1 MIFKKHISCIYDI
14 SNKIIEVYK
23 NKKKIMLCGNGGSSS
38 DALHFASEMIVK
50 FEKERI
56 PLPSIVLS
64 SNISTITAIGN
75 DIGFNYLFSR
85 QVEAFSQK
93 GDILIAIS
101 TSGKSKNI
109 LQALK
114 SAKRKKIFTIGMT
127 GENGKN
133 MENICNLCYKA
144 PSKITARI
152 QECHILIIHIIAK
165 IIDKHFSKIS

>member
-1 MIFKKHISCIYDI
+1 MISKKHISCIYDI
-14 SNKIIEVYK
+14 SNKIIEIYK

-38 DALHFASEMIVK
+38 DALHFASEMVVK

-64 SNISTITAIGN
+64 SNTSTVTAIGN

-93 GDILIAIS
+93 GDILIGIS
-101 TSGKSKNI
+101 TSGNSKNI

-114 SAKRKKIFTIGMT
+114 LAKKKKIFTIGMT

-133 MENICNLCYKA
+133 MENICDLCYKA